1 MDVNVSEVVSKLSDA
16 VKADPAIV
24 ESSATEKETVATEA
38 AKTESGKKG
47 TAQDRIQE
55 LVAER
60 EAFKAKLSEAENK
73 LTQKDG
79 EIHSLIDSVKQR
91 EAAARVVD
99 KINALHSQGKF
110 KAEIEAIDAAIRGV
124 EQDASAIAAAADTTP
139 KVPAS
144 GDLLKLQQDAAR
156 DREEALNAIA
166 AQKNELLLMKSQ
178 LVVEKLF
185 GNLPEAEYNDQ
196 DRKVLQNALV
206 DHVDW
211 EAIENDP
218 NALEAEVA
226 KGFQST
232 VSWYGDPRGKL
243 SQTKTTQVTD
253 ESGKTKAPEPV
264 DYTKLELG
272 KLVVSGKDREGKET
286 YRPAI
291 TDNEFQ
297 ALLADELKRSAP
309 KR

>member
-1 MDVNVSEVVSKLSDA
+1 MASNIEEITAKLTDSAMLNSDEA
-16 VKADPAIV
+16 
-24 ESSATEKETVATEA
+24 ESSTVEKETVATEA

-60 EAFKAKLSEAENK
+60 EAFKTKLVEAENK
-73 LTQKDG
+73 LSQKDG

-91 EAAARVVD
+91 EGAARVVD

-124 EQDASAIAAAADTTP
+124 DQDASQIAAAAETTP
-139 KVPAS
+139 KVPVS
-144 GDLLKLQQDAAR
+144 GDLLKFQQEAAR

-185 GNLPEAEYNDQ
+185 GNLPDADYNEQ

-243 SQTKTTQVTD
+243 SQTKTQTD
-253 ESGKTKAPEPV
+253 TGESQQTKTPDVV
-264 DYTKLELG
+264 DYSKLELG
-272 KLVVSGKDREGKET
+272 KIVKET
-286 YRPAI
+286 KGNKEIFRPAI
-291 TDNEFQ
+291 SDNEFQ
-297 ALLADELKRSAP
+297 ALLADELKRSGA